1 MKKCPKC
8 GTVLDDSKKKCYMCG
23 ADLQRSSLTF
33 GDSFDSTVGATVSK
47 NQGNAF
53 SNVPQ
58 SQGPTPQ
65 PNPMEQASQQIQN
78 VGGNV
83 QNTNGFES
91 GVFKNQMNSLNSMA
105 YDDRS
110 AIEKMFSSDMRFR
123 SKSEINAQ
131 EAMMSNRNSFSTG
144 VPEQMSNKDAV
155 RKLQD
160 ADNNPANVT
169 PRGVPANPM
178 AQANPFANNMTGA
191 VNPFNNGFNQQPGN
205 QMPAQMPNQMG
216 PVQNNQQIA
225 NRQPMVPQPP
235 QQPQK
240 PSINWGNNLVPN
252 NQSSVNNYRDKTSKF
267 TINFSFIFNT
277 TCFIIFCIAFIFVY
291 FKYIRVDNKNNV
303 SNFGGLSY
311 KINKNFT
318 LKNNDKFDR
327 LYTYGDNCAIRIQ
340 YGPTNDGNYY
350 IESKFNE
357 VKETYAGKYEALS
370 EEIRINSNIWSS
382 IKLVEIKEDAA
393 GLGGVSTT
401 ERYKFVAIIYKGNYY
416 TITYSNLNDDNL
428 CASSYDA
435 FQATLSF
442 VEE

>member
-1 MKKCPKC
+1 M
-8 GTVLDDSKKKCYMCG
+8 
-23 ADLQRSSLTF
+23 
-33 GDSFDSTVGATVSK
+33 
-47 NQGNAF
+47 
-53 SNVPQ
+53 
-58 SQGPTPQ
+58 
-65 PNPMEQASQQIQN
+65 
-78 VGGNV
+78 
-83 QNTNGFES
+83 
-91 GVFKNQMNSLNSMA
+91 
-105 YDDRS
+105 
-110 AIEKMFSSDMRFR
+110 
-123 SKSEINAQ
+123 
-131 EAMMSNRNSFSTG
+131 
-144 VPEQMSNKDAV
+144 
-155 RKLQD
+155 
-160 ADNNPANVT
+160 
-169 PRGVPANPM
+169 
-178 AQANPFANNMTGA
+178 
-191 VNPFNNGFNQQPGN
+191 
-205 QMPAQMPNQMG
+205 
-216 PVQNNQQIA
+216 
-225 NRQPMVPQPP
+225 
-235 QQPQK
+235 
-240 PSINWGNNLVPN
+240 PN